1 MKEFLLLL
9 AMFWNVE
16 NFFDTK
22 NDPNTAD
29 DEFTPKGDNHWSW
42 KKFEKKK
49 NDIAKTIMLI
59 ADRYGELPALIGLAE
74 VENMY
79 VLQKLV
85 KETPLARAGYR
96 IIHDES
102 PDNRGIDVALLYR
115 EDIFTPE
122 KRRFLEVDFPTRELL

>member
-1 MKEFLLLL
+1 
-9 AMFWNVE
+9 MFWNVE

-49 NDIAKTIMLI
+49 NDIAKTIMLV

-85 KETPLARAGYR
+85 KMSL
-96 IIHDES
+96 
-102 PDNRGIDVALLYR
+102 
-115 EDIFTPE
+115 
-122 KRRFLEVDFPTRELL
+122 PTTVE